1 MKIKSKIFMLML
13 IIIIFLIFL
22 TGCNNNNSSQD
33 PKTKVTE
40 ELDYLDSQ
48 IVSIS
53 NRLNDITLKNYM
65 ITTEEIQ
72 IGEKSSESSSG
83 SSGSK
88 NEESGNEQSGSSSQK
103 EDSSQSEKNSAT
115 VSSMEPKSI
124 LDLEETNIDWGMI
137 KNEIETV
144 NEAWSVIILDLTSVN
159 ADNNDILSFSTYLN
173 DSLLSIK
180 NENKQETLS
189 NLTKLYSLIPK
200 FEEQIDQNNGVQNV
214 KQAKAYLI
222 NAYSLLE
229 QDDWTGI
236 ENNVSSLDTTFK
248 NVINDLEF
256 IKNKEFKVNRTYVL
270 IKELQN
276 SLSYRDKK
284 IFLVKYS
291 NLMESI
297 NTI

>member
-1 MKIKSKIFMLML
+1 MKIKSKFFSILFIL
-13 IIIIFLIFL
+13 IIFLMFL
-22 TGCNNNNSSQD
+22 TGCDNNNSKQD
-33 PKTKVTE
+33 PKAKVTE

-48 IVSIS
+48 IITIC

-72 IGEKSSESSSG
+72 IGEKSSQSSSG
-83 SSGSK
+83 SSGGK
-88 NEESGNEQSGSSSQK
+88 NEESGNEQSQSSSQK

-124 LDLEETNIDWGMI
+124 LDLDETNIDWEII
-137 KNEIETV
+137 KNEIETL

-180 NENKQETLS
+180 NENKKDTLN

-200 FEEQIDQNNGVQNV
+200 FEQQIDQNNSVKNV
-214 KQAKAYLI
+214 KQAKANLI

-229 QDDWTGI
+229 QNDWAGI
-236 ENNVSSLDTTFK
+236 ENKVSLLDTTFK
-248 NVINDLEF
+248 NLF
-256 IKNKEFKVNRTYVL
+256 MSR
-270 IKELQN
+270 
-276 SLSYRDKK
+276 
-284 IFLVKYS
+284 IFCL
-291 NLMESI
+291 
-297 NTI
+297 

>member
-1 MKIKSKIFMLML
+1 MKINSKIFLIVFILM
-13 IIIIFLIFL
+13 IFLLCL

-48 IVSIS
+48 IVDIS

-72 IGEKSSESSSG
+72 MGEKSSASSSG

-88 NEESGNEQSGSSSQK
+88 NEESGNEQSQSSSQK
-103 EDSSQSEKNSAT
+103 EESSQSEKSNVT
-115 VSSMEPKSI
+115 ISSMEPKSI
-124 LDLEETNIDWGMI
+124 LDLDDTNIDWRMI
-137 KNEIETV
+137 KNEIETI

-159 ADNNDILSFSTYLN
+159 ADNNDILKFSTYLN

-180 NENKQETLS
+180 KENKQETLS

-200 FEEQIDQNNGVQNV
+200 FEKQIDQNNGVQNV